1 MEQDVA
7 VLASG
12 EHEEIRPSNAL
23 LWLQVGWKFGIVLAF
38 IIERLEALLHNLDR
52 GDELAMG
59 VDEPRVRHLA
69 LLLFFAYV
77 ALEVNLTQVEHLDA
91 ARGVR
96 GHTAIIIVGDG
107 EAS

>member
-52 GDELAMG
+52 GDELAMC
-59 VDEPRVRHLA
+59 VDEPRVGYLF
-69 LLLFFAYV
+69 LLLF
-77 ALEVNLTQVEHLDA
+77 
-91 ARGVR
+91 
-96 GHTAIIIVGDG
+96 
-107 EAS
+107 